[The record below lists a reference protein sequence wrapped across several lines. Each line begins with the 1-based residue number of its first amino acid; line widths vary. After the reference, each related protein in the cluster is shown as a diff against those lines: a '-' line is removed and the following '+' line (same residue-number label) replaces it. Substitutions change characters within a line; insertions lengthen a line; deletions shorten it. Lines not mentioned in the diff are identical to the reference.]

1 MLPQVENKAK
11 RIKKVEDGKY
21 KKGPLSHSI
30 GKNKIKKYLDQSED
44 KLLREKKV
52 AKAVIFA
59 LGQLISAT
67 FFPATFSSFKVY

>member
-11 RIKKVEDGKY
+11 KIKKVEDGKY

-44 KLLREKKV
+44 KLLREKKLR
-52 AKAVIFA
+52 K
-59 LGQLISAT
+59 L
-67 FFPATFSSFKVY
+67 